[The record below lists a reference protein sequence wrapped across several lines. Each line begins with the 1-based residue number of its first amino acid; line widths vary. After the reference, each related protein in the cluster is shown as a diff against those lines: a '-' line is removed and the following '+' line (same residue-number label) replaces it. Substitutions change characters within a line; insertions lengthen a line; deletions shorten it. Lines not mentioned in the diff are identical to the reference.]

1 MDLFELYRAI
11 RRHNPNMAIR
21 MHQDLLALRERGIA
35 IEIDTDDDFYVEFQN
50 EDEEEMGGF
59 TIKSFSELRDAL
71 NLRVPEEKVYDSRKA
86 SVARFFNEAIYDFMS
101 NEQELLQ
108 YAEQHGVY
116 THHFNW
122 GNWSMT
128 ADIKLPIKTYRLFG
142 QDYEVTDEVM
152 ARIKEDV
159 ECLPTPEE
167 SAQ

>member
-21 MHQDLLALRERGIA
+21 MYLDLIVLRERGIA

-59 TIKSFSELRDAL
+59 TIKSFSELRAAL
-71 NLRVPEEKVYDSRKA
+71 DLRVPAEKVYDSRKEA
-86 SVARFFNEAIYDFMS
+86 VARFFKEAIDDFLT
-101 NEQELLQ
+101 QEANLLK
-108 YAEQHGVY
+108 YAEEYGVY
-116 THHFNW
+116 THCFDW

>member
-101 NEQELLQ
+101 NEKELFE
-108 YAEQHGVY
+108 YAEPYGIY
-116 THHFNW
+116 TYRFDW

-128 ADIKLPIKTYRLFG
+128 ADVKLPIKTYRLFG

-159 ECLPTPEE
+159 ECLPTQEE
-167 SAQ
+167 SAL

>member
-50 EDEEEMGGF
+50 EDEEEMGCF

-101 NEQELLQ
+101 NEKELLE
-108 YAEQHGVY
+108 YAEQYGVY
-116 THHFNW
+116 TYRFDW

-128 ADIKLPIKTYRLFG
+128 ADVKLPIKTYRLFG
-142 QDYEVTDEVM
+142 QDYEVTEESM

>member
-101 NEQELLQ
+101 NEKELLE
-108 YAEQHGVY
+108 YAEQYGVY
-116 THHFNW
+116 TYCFDW

-128 ADIKLPIKTYRLFG
+128 ADVKLPIKTYRLFG

>member
-21 MHQDLLALRERGIA
+21 MHQDLLALRERSIV
-35 IEIDTDDDFYVEFQN
+35 IEIDTDDDFYVEFQSK
-50 EDEEEMGGF
+50 DEEEMFGF
-59 TIKSFSELRDAL
+59 TIQSFSELRAAL
-71 NLRVPEEKVYDSRKA
+71 DLRVPAEKVYDSRKK
-86 SVARFFNEAIYDFMS
+86 SVARFFNEAIKDFMT
-101 NEQELLQ
+101 QEAHLLE
-108 YAEQHGVY
+108 YAEQYGVY
-116 THHFNW
+116 THRFDW

-142 QDYEVTDEVM
+142 QEYEVTDEVM

>member
-1 MDLFELYRAI
+1 MKLFELYRAI

-159 ECLPTPEE
+159 ECLPTLEE
-167 SAQ
+167 SAL

>member
-50 EDEEEMGGF
+50 EDEEEMGSF

-71 NLRVPEEKVYDSRKA
+71 NLRVPAEKVYDSRKK
-86 SVARFFNEAIYDFMS
+86 SVARFFNEAINDFMS
-101 NEQELLQ
+101 NEKELLE
-108 YAEQHGVY
+108 YAEQYGVY
-116 THHFNW
+116 TYRFDW

-128 ADIKLPIKTYRLFG
+128 ADVKLPIKTYRLFG
-142 QDYEVTDEVM
+142 QDYEITDEVL

>member
-21 MHQDLLALRERGIA
+21 MHQDLLALRERRIA

-59 TIKSFSELRDAL
+59 TIESFSELRDAL

-101 NEQELLQ
+101 NEKELLE
-108 YAEQHGVY
+108 YAEPYGVY

-128 ADIKLPIKTYRLFG
+128 ADVKLPIKTYRLFG

-167 SAQ
+167 SVL

>member
-50 EDEEEMGGF
+50 KDEEENGCF
-59 TIKSFSELRDAL
+59 DISSFSELRAAL
-71 NLRVPEEKVYDSRKA
+71 DLRVPAEKVYDSRKEA
-86 SVARFFNEAIYDFMS
+86 VARFFKEAIDDFMS

-159 ECLPTPEE
+159 ECLPTLEE
-167 SAQ
+167 SAL

>member
-101 NEQELLQ
+101 NEKELLEH
-108 YAEQHGVY
+108 AEQYGIY
-116 THHFNW
+116 TYRFNW

-128 ADIKLPIKTYRLFG
+128 ADVKLPIKTYRLFG

-159 ECLPTPEE
+159 ECLPTQEE

>member
-101 NEQELLQ
+101 NEKELLE
-108 YAEQHGVY
+108 YAEQYGVY
-116 THHFNW
+116 TYRFNW

-128 ADIKLPIKTYRLFG
+128 ADVKLPIKTYRLFG

-159 ECLPTPEE
+159 ECLPTQEE
-167 SAQ
+167 SVQ